1 MNRWTLRGF
10 LGLLWVI
17 RKGASLLCYLSVRQ
31 LRQQA
36 NAGVISG
43 MSRGA
48 SSVFF
53 SRCPT

>member
-43 MSRGA
+43 MSAGT